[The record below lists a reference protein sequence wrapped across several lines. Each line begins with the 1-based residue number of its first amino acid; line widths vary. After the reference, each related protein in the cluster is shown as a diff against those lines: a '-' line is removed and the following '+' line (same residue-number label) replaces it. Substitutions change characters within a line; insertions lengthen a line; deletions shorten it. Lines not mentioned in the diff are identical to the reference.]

1 MNPMA
6 ILWLVLLILFL
17 VAEGATAAITTIWFA
32 FGALVA
38 MLAAVFGLQTWVQIT
53 LFAVVSVGLLLALRP
68 LLKKYVTP
76 KKTATNIDAII
87 GSQGIVLERVD
98 NLAGTGKV
106 KLGNMEW
113 TARSENG
120 EIIEE
125 KTVVSVQKIEGVKV
139 YVSAVCVP
147 VK

>member
-1 MNPMA
+1 MNPIA

-17 VAEGATAAITTIWFA
+17 IAEGATAAITTIWFA
-32 FGALVA
+32 FGALAA
-38 MLAAVFGLQTWVQIT
+38 MLAAVFGAQIWVQIT
-53 LFAVVSVGLLLALRP
+53 LFVVVSVGLLLALRP
-68 LLKKYVTP
+68 LLKKYIIP

-87 GSQGIVLERVD
+87 GTKGIVLERID

-106 KLGNMEW
+106 KLGYMEW

-125 KTVVSVQKIEGVKV
+125 KTVVSVKKIEGVKA
-139 YVSAVCVP
+139 YVTALNVP